1 MKLANKL
8 FVLIFAALG
17 LGLVSCSDIINT
29 EENYQKELLQKY
41 INSTD
46 SLGRLNNN
54 IQDLGWVKVGT
65 LSHHYLDIA
74 NHSQTDDVI
83 IYSMDNTNKS
93 GLFEYT
99 APNGFP
105 IIIQKGESTITDQSI
120 VLKFVAST
128 YSIGDYHDT
137 LYFNGNHDVY
147 FPIKISVK
155 Y

>member
-8 FVLIFAALG
+8 FVLILAAFG
-17 LGLVSCSDIINT
+17 LSLVSCSDIINT

-46 SLGRLNNN
+46 SLSRLNTN

-65 LSHHYLDIA
+65 MSHHYLDIA
-74 NHSQTDDVI
+74 NLSQTDDVI
-83 IYSMDNTNKS
+83 IYSIENTNKT
-93 GLFEYT
+93 GLFDYT
-99 APNGFP
+99 ATNGFP
-105 IIIQKGESTITDQSI
+105 IIIENGESTITNQSI

-128 YSIGDYHDT
+128 YTIGDYHDT
-137 LYFNGNHDVY
+137 LYFNGNHDIY
-147 FPIKISVK
+147 FPVKISVK